1 MNGGWMHVT
10 ANYIGPDTG
19 EGIRAYQ
26 NGLLTIVD
34 EIKTSKSYSPGSG
47 HVTIGGVKGSGDYY
61 VSLEIDELAFF
72 NRKLSDDEIDEL
84 YQMYS

>member
-1 MNGGWMHVT
+1 MYVT

-19 EGIRAYQ
+19 QGIRAYQ

-47 HVTIGGVKGSGDYY
+47 HVTIGGVKGS
-61 VSLEIDELAFF
+61 EIT
-72 NRKLSDDEIDEL
+72 
-84 YQMYS
+84 M